1 MAWGYND
8 STNLYVFEPHS
19 YSLLLC
25 VKASEPNSN
34 FSLSYFPASCFSIN
48 FGKTRWQVHLKS
60 PCSTLPISASARE
73 NKKLRAGPIS
83 SSAPP
88 CLPSPS
94 PHKHRHG
101 ILQWSS
107 RRAGRGSFTLAYVNY
122 YKMSWWN
129 TTKWL
134 VIDIKYDKVFESLW
148 GKRRVLRRISSV
160 MWLINERSASHS
172 LSWFCEKWVLCCH
185 SDKPATAA
193 GKDY

>member
-1 MAWGYND
+1 MTALICMSVKLIVIPCYCVWKPL
-8 STNLYVFEPHS
+8 NLIPIFP
-19 YSLLLC
+19 
-25 VKASEPNSN
+25 
-34 FSLSYFPASCFSIN
+34 LSYFPASCFSIN

-60 PCSTLPISASARE
+60 PCSTLPISASAQE

-83 SSAPP
+83 SSA
-88 CLPSPS
+88 CLSLPT
-94 PHKHRHG
+94 KNRGG

-107 RRAGRGSFTLAYVNY
+107 WRAGQGSFTLAYVNY

-134 VIDIKYDKVFESLW
+134 VIDIKYDRVFESFW

-160 MWLINERSASHS
+160 MWLINERSASLS

-185 SDKPATAA
+185 SDKPATTA